1 MKQITVFLIGVLVG
15 IFLSQMYTLFLKS
28 SESFAVVDGIVC
40 SIDSRSPSCE
50 AHYLR
55 QGLERGPD
63 GNWRVPPIGG
73 GGNWGNNNG
82 VGWGGPMF

>member
-1 MKQITVFLIGVLVG
+1 MKLVFAFFIGLIVG
-15 IFLSQMYTLFLKS
+15 IGLSHLYSFLSTEK
-28 SESFAVVDGIVC
+28 FAVVNGIFC
-40 SIDSRSPSCE
+40 SIDSRNPSCE
-50 AHYLR
+50 AHFLS

-73 GGNWGNNNG
+73 GGWGNNNG